1 MKSRKRMTDKFLNE
15 IKDELRKGV
24 KKKGHPFRYFTLA
37 TIGVDKYARLRT
49 LVLRKVSEDLM
60 LTFFTDKRSKKII
73 HIKENKRVSL
83 LFYNSEELLQI
94 RLQGIA
100 TIQNNPDQLKRL
112 WNELGPKSK
121 KSYTTKKAPGSE
133 IDKPNSLEYLKEG
146 DYFTA
151 VEIEP
156 FKIEYLKLA
165 SPEHL
170 RIRFSKDDHSWKG
183 EFLVP

>member
-1 MKSRKRMTDKFLNE
+1 MPNRFFDE

-24 KKKGHPFRYFTLA
+24 EKKGHPFRYFTLA
-37 TIGVDKYARLRT
+37 TLGVDKYARLRT

-83 LFYNSEELLQI
+83 LFYHPEELLQI
-94 RLQGIA
+94 RVQGIA
-100 TIQNNPDQLKRL
+100 TIKTNQDQLKST
-112 WNELGPKSK
+112 WNELRPGSK
-121 KSYTTKKAPGSE
+121 KSYTTKKVPGSE
-133 IDKPNSLEYLKEG
+133 IDNPKGLEYLK
-146 DYFTA
+146 DDNYFTV

-165 SPEHL
+165 RPDHL
-170 RIRFSKDDHSWKG
+170 RIRFFREHNDWIG